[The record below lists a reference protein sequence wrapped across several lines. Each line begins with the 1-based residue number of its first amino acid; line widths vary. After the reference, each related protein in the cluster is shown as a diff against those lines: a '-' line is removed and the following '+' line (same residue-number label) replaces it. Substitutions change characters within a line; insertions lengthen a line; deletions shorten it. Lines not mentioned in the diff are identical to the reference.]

1 MVSYKNQISPDIIFN
16 ELIIPQ
22 GMIIAKKDK
31 KKFVAKANNAFK
43 KVAGIKT
50 DSSLLPINTAFKF
63 LNNFNENVI
72 KQYFLS
78 TKTDKTQFIYRSGK
92 FKYKLQL
99 KKIDSEILLFS
110 LEDIT
115 TQHSVQAELNE
126 QKRILSELQQI
137 AKSGFWIEHYNF
149 HNNFWSEQI
158 YKILNIKKEE
168 IIPSFSNYLSFVSDK
183 EKQKVKNSF
192 QDSVKNKT
200 GFEIK
205 HSLRLKNGTVKYVIL
220 KSYTNYD
227 SSGNPIQSVGIIQ
240 DITASEI
247 IKIELQNSESIFRS
261 VFQYAPL
268 AVILIN
274 KDRKPLLCNNHFCE
288 ITGYTT
294 DEILK
299 RGLKDFTHP
308 DDIERNIK
316 IYNRLLN
323 NEIDHF
329 SIKKRIIR
337 KNSSVIWVNVTVSAI
352 KDKSGN
358 VESAIAMVQDISK
371 QVFAEEQKEEYRLF
385 LETIMD
391 NLPIALFAKTT
402 PDFKYL
408 YWNKTLEETTKIIS
422 DEAIGHTD
430 FEIQKFKKSYEKFL
444 AEDQKV
450 LKTGKKIKVQHEFIN
465 PLGELKYFETIK
477 VLHKPHTGNPII
489 LGISMDITHI
499 KDVERKIEQSTQML
513 KEAQRIAQLGYW
525 EYNIDKDLFFD
536 NKENRQI
543 MGIEKFP
550 YFINYNQF
558 IDLLHPDD
566 RKIAALEFKKCIVK
580 KTAGEG
586 IIKTVS
592 KNGVKHIA
600 VSYIPVKNEKGKVV
614 KLRGTCLDITSIKN
628 KEYEL
633 QKLTNRLIDIQNIA
647 NIGFIEI
654 DNNNC
659 LFSNTL
665 KNIIEV
671 PIDNTEYKSGYY
683 NSLIHPDDKKT
694 IIKTFEKAIKIKRP
708 YKIQYRLKL
717 KSGIIKYVNEIL
729 TINKT
734 DTKNNLHITR
744 IIQDITELKK
754 QEIEYNKIT
763 ETQPEELMGTWE
775 YNLSNGSLSINKKLH
790 RFIKTNDISDKNKLY
805 ELIHPDDRFS
815 VINIIKKSFEIKE
828 NFLLSYRIVTQDNK
842 TYYIQNMFNFHA
854 ISTGE
859 QIVYGVVKNITKYK
873 KHIEDLQ
880 NKAAF
885 FTYMADNSLV
895 GIVIYQDKKRIFSN
909 KKWAHMLGVEPKELN
924 NMRIDEIYKPE
935 TAKFLNRLFADWDA
949 FKIKEYSNRITLH
962 PVKTEPFVV
971 EISIKEIILNNKR
984 GFVLLAYPEQ

>member
-1 MVSYKNQISPDIIFN
+1 MTNNKNQISSDIIFN
-16 ELIIPQ
+16 ESIIPQ
-22 GMIIAKKDK
+22 GVVIVKNNKDF
-31 KKFVAKANNAFK
+31 FVVKANNAFK
-43 KVAGIKT
+43 EIAKT
-50 DSSLLPINTAFKF
+50 ETNISLLPVNTAFNF
-63 LNNFNENVI
+63 LFNFNENI
-72 KQYFLS
+72 FNQAFLS
-78 TKTDKTQFIYRSGK
+78 DKTDKAQFIYSTSK
-92 FKYKLQL
+92 NNYKLHL
-99 KKIDSEILLFS
+99 KKIDNKTLLFS

-115 TQHSVQAELNE
+115 TQHIIQAELNE

-137 AKSGFWIEHYNF
+137 AKSGFWIEYYDSN
-149 HNNFWSEQI
+149 NNFWSDQI
-158 YKILNIKKEE
+158 YKILNIKKDD
-168 IIPSFSNYLSFVSDK
+168 ITPSFSNYLSFVS
-183 EKQKVKNSF
+183 EKQKIKERF

-247 IKIELQNSESIFRS
+247 VKIELQNSESIFRS
-261 VFQYAPL
+261 VFQHAPL
-268 AVILIN
+268 AVVLIN
-274 KDRKPLLCNNHFCE
+274 KNRKPLLCNNNFCK
-288 ITGYTT
+288 ITGYST
-294 DEILK
+294 DEILQK
-299 RGLKDFTHP
+299 GLKDFTHP
-308 DDIERNIK
+308 DDLEENVE
-316 IYNRLLN
+316 IYNRLLSGKIN
-323 NEIDHF
+323 HF

-337 KNSSVIWVNVTVSAI
+337 KNGSVIWVNVTVSAI
-352 KDKSGN
+352 KDKKGN
-358 VESAIAMVQDISK
+358 TESAVAMVQDISK

-408 YWNKTLEETTKIIS
+408 YWNKTLEETTKVSS

-430 FEIQKFKKSYEKFL
+430 FEIQKFKKSSDKFL
-444 AEDQKV
+444 AEDKKV
-450 LKTGKKIKVQHEFIN
+450 LKTGKKLKIQHEFIN
-465 PLGELKYFETIK
+465 PLGEIKYFETIK
-477 VLHKPHTGNPII
+477 VLHKTHTGNPII

-525 EYNIDKDLFFD
+525 EYDIDKDLFFD

-543 MGIEKFP
+543 LGIEKLP

-566 RKIAALEFKKCIVK
+566 KKTVALEFKKCIIK
-580 KTAGEG
+580 KRAGEG
-586 IIKTVS
+586 VIKILS

-600 VSYIPVKNEKGKVV
+600 VSYIPVKNEKGKII
-614 KLRGTCLDITSIKN
+614 KLRGTCLDITAIKN
-628 KEYEL
+628 REYEL

-647 NIGFIEI
+647 DIGFIEI
-654 DNNNC
+654 NNGNC
-659 LFSNTL
+659 LFSTTL
-665 KNIIEV
+665 KKIIEL
-671 PIDNTEYKSGYY
+671 PEDNTEYESGYY

-717 KSGIIKYVNEIL
+717 KSGIIKHVNEIL
-729 TINKT
+729 TFNNTDIN
-734 DTKNNLHITR
+734 NNLHITR

-754 QEIEYNKIT
+754 QEIEYNKVI
-763 ETQPEELMGTWE
+763 ETQSEELMGTWE
-775 YNLSNGSLSINKKLH
+775 YNLDNGSLYISQEFQNFINTDN
-790 RFIKTNDISDKNKLY
+790 INDKSNLY
-805 ELIHPDDRFS
+805 KFIHPDDRFS
-815 VINIIKKSFEIKE
+815 VINIIKKSFELKE
-828 NFLLSYRIVTQDNK
+828 NFSLSYRIITQDNK
-842 TYYIQNMFNFHA
+842 TYHVQNIFNFYK

-873 KHIEDLQ
+873 KHIEELQ

-885 FTYMADNSLV
+885 FNFIANNSLV

-909 KKWAHMLGVEPKELN
+909 TKWAHMLGVEPEELN

-935 TAKFLNRLFADWDA
+935 TANFLNKLFIDWDT
-949 FKIKEYSNRITLH
+949 FKIKEYSNKITLH
-962 PVKTEPFVV
+962 PVKTESFMA
-971 EISIKEIILNNKR
+971 EISIKEIIINNKR
-984 GFVLLAYPEQ
+984 GFVLLAYPE